1 MSAKSSRR
9 RTPKSEGI
17 FSKFKSFVNEG
28 LEFSIVLHEGE
39 NRSGASLRLPTP
51 PAASKQEAVLR
62 NQSASSSH
70 GGRSSSREADGS
82 ELQAAPSAEPDQKL
96 SQMFQSAKYL
106 DSVVLEVKSSVN
118 QFAQALIS
126 DMATFSE
133 DLEPLKQAIRRA
145 VKAEVDRANHWKFL
159 VQAFVGQRLF
169 EGFDAENGFFGVESF
184 DGLHSTPCHSFADFC
199 KFKDKSAT
207 ISNLLAQTP
216 PDSSFLGKFCFQKF
230 KSITGDLATNHPLL
244 IYEEDW
250 STIENYGQHPNSDF
264 YQCFL
269 KAAVS
274 IWLLHRLVHSSE
286 QSWKI
291 LAWKTYP
298 KDSKFQQE
306 FMELVVPAAGKEGT
320 DLNIVVGFLVL
331 PGFQMSNSVVKC
343 EVYPPCMLGR
353 GNEIPLAGAS
363 NDQERGACSS
373 HGDGNAVESSSHE
386 YSHGSGTSV
395 WSSSTV
401 SGASSFAKSSRS
413 APTHKTS
420 FTIQGRARGVS
431 EPLPTLVSSSSSG
444 STRQDRPS
452 KPSLMNKL
460 RDSSIFEDVVKDY
473 SWDQVLRMT
482 NGPTSKQ
489 LGKGGFGTVFLG
501 KLENGKEVAV
511 KILDRS
517 SQQGTPEFL
526 NEVNLLSRANHL
538 NLVRLLGYCQD
549 EEQVLIYEF
558 AEEGSIWD
566 HLHGEKKWLDWRQR
580 LSIAL
585 QSACGLEYL
594 HTLCSPRIIH
604 RDVKSENILVTKTM
618 VAKVSDFGLSR
629 VGTDQDNNHKTHI
642 TTKVMGT
649 RGYLDPE
656 YHLTGQLRDSSDV
669 YSFGIV
675 LLEII
680 TGRKPVPNSDPKGC
694 ITNWVEKTYGSG
706 GSKAVKALA
715 DPLFRDNYD
724 PRALKLV
731 IDVARS
737 CIKSSGDS
745 RPDISKVVR
754 VLRKAQALEL
764 DEKKSWFS
772 FCKSPTM

>member
-1 MSAKSSRR
+1 VSYDVQ
-9 RTPKSEGI
+9 
-17 FSKFKSFVNEG
+17 SFVNEA
-28 LEFSIVLHEGE
+28 LDLSIVLHEGE
-39 NRSGASLRLPTP
+39 NRSGASLRLPP
-51 PAASKQEAVLR
+51 PSAASKQEAVLR

-82 ELQAAPSAEPDQKL
+82 ELQAAPSAEPDQNL

-126 DMATFSE
+126 DVATFSE
-133 DLEPLKQAIRRA
+133 ELEPLKQAIRRA
-145 VKAEVDRANHWKFL
+145 VKAEVDRAIHWKFL

-184 DGLHSTPCHSFADFC
+184 DGLRSTSSNSFADFC

-230 KSITGDLATNHPLL
+230 KSITGDLATNRPLP

-250 STIENYGQHPNSDF
+250 STIENYEQHPNSDF

-274 IWLLHRLVHSSE
+274 VWLLHRLVHSSE
-286 QSWKI
+286 WKM

-298 KDSKFQQE
+298 KGSKFQQE

-320 DLNIVVGFLVL
+320 DLNIAIGFLVL

-343 EVYPPCMLGR
+343 EVYPTCMLGR
-353 GNEIPLAGAS
+353 GNEIQLAGAS
-363 NDQERGACSS
+363 SDQERGACSS

-386 YSHGSGTSV
+386 YSHRSGTSV

-413 APTHKTS
+413 APAHKSS
-420 FTIQGRARGVS
+420 FTVKGRAHGVS

-444 STRQDRPS
+444 STRQGRPS

-460 RDSSIFEDVVKDY
+460 SDSSMFEDVVKNY

-501 KLENGKEVAV
+501 KLEKGKEVAV

-526 NEVNLLSRANHL
+526 NEVLLCWIEVIYWLYYKS
-538 NLVRLLGYCQD
+538 LV
-549 EEQVLIYEF
+549 
-558 AEEGSIWD
+558 
-566 HLHGEKKWLDWRQR
+566 
-580 LSIAL
+580 LS
-585 QSACGLEYL
+585 G
-594 HTLCSPRIIH
+594 
-604 RDVKSENILVTKTM
+604 
-618 VAKVSDFGLSR
+618 
-629 VGTDQDNNHKTHI
+629 
-642 TTKVMGT
+642 
-649 RGYLDPE
+649 
-656 YHLTGQLRDSSDV
+656 
-669 YSFGIV
+669 
-675 LLEII
+675 
-680 TGRKPVPNSDPKGC
+680 
-694 ITNWVEKTYGSG
+694 
-706 GSKAVKALA
+706 
-715 DPLFRDNYD
+715 
-724 PRALKLV
+724 
-731 IDVARS
+731 
-737 CIKSSGDS
+737 
-745 RPDISKVVR
+745 
-754 VLRKAQALEL
+754 
-764 DEKKSWFS
+764 
-772 FCKSPTM
+772 